1 MTANNNNKTNKKTKQ
16 TNKPK
21 KKKEKRKLQEPDGFS
36 TEFYQTFKEFMPIS
50 LKLFH
55 KIEGTLA
62 NSFYEATVTSIPIKT
77 QQRK

>member
-36 TEFYQTFKEFMPIS
+36 TEFYQTLKEE
-50 LKLFH
+50 L
-55 KIEGTLA
+55 T
-62 NSFYEATVTSIPIKT
+62 
-77 QQRK
+77 